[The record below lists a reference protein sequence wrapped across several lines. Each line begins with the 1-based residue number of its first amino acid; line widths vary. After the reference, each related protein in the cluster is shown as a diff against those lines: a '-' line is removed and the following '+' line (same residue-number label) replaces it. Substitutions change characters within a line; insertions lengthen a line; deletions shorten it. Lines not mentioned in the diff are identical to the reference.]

1 MGLFEKIF
9 GKKEPNR
16 GTEYKALTAYVP
28 TFTDFD
34 GQLYEMEMVR
44 AAIHAKA
51 NVASKLKVEF
61 RGHGAQ
67 YLSKRLSRPNELQT
81 WPQFLYRLKTIYEVD
96 NSAFIVPVFDEYG
109 RVTEI
114 YPILPGRC
122 RPVQVGGNPWLA
134 FEFREGSMAQLPI
147 WQVGVMTKHQYKN
160 DFFGESNDAL
170 APTMDLIS
178 IEDQGI
184 KEGVKN
190 SATFRFMARYNNI
203 AFEEDL
209 QKEQD
214 RFNTLAGKKG
224 GMTLL
229 FPKTYED
236 LKQIDSKPFVADS
249 ETMKTIRDRV
259 NSYFGTND
267 DILMNKAYGD
277 TWTAFYEGD
286 TEPWAVQL
294 SEVMLKLFQNL
305 GELSGTDAAVVI
317 NANRMV
323 YMATKERLNI
333 SAELIDRGVLNRD
346 EVREIWN
353 LPPIPDGNGKE
364 YVIRG
369 EYMSAD
375 EKVSSD
381 GKKKPDKKDDKD
393 EGDEDD
399 TDGKD

>member
-9 GKKEPNR
+9 GKKDQGR
-16 GTEYKALTAYVP
+16 GTEYKALTAYNP
-28 TFTDFD
+28 LFTDFD

-51 NVASKLKVEF
+51 NVASKLKIEF
-61 RGHGAQ
+61 KGHGAQ
-67 YLSKRLSRPNELQT
+67 YLSKRLEQPNELQT

-109 RVTEI
+109 RVTELF
-114 YPILPGRC
+114 PILPGRC

-134 FEFREGSMAQLPI
+134 FEFREGNAVQLPI

-160 DFFGESNDAL
+160 DFFGESNESL
-170 APTMDLIS
+170 NPTMDLIS
-178 IEDQGI
+178 IQEQGI

-190 SATFRFMARYNNI
+190 AATFRFMARYNNL

-214 RFNTLAGKKG
+214 RFNKLAGKKG
-224 GMTLL
+224 GMALL

-236 LKQIDSKPFVADS
+236 LKQIDSKPFVADN

-267 DILMNKAYGD
+267 EILMNKAYGD
-277 TWTAFYEGD
+277 AWTAFYEGD
-286 TEPWAVQL
+286 TEPWAIQL
-294 SEVMLKLFQNL
+294 SDVMLRLLKNL
-305 GELSGTDAAVVI
+305 GELSGPDAKVI
-317 NANRMV
+317 VNANRMV
-323 YMATKERLNI
+323 YMATKERRNI
-333 SAELIDRGVLNRD
+333 STELADRGILNRD

-353 LPPIPDGNGKE
+353 LPPLPNGEGQE
-364 YVIRG
+364 YIIRG
-369 EYMSAD
+369 EYMNAN
-375 EKVSSD
+375 EKIKEGS
-381 GKKKPDKKDDKD
+381 KKNNDDD
-393 EGDEDD
+393 DEDEEE
-399 TDGKD
+399 

>member
-9 GKKEPNR
+9 GKKDQGR
-16 GTEYKALTAYVP
+16 GTEYKALTAYNP
-28 TFTDFD
+28 LFTDFD

-51 NVASKLKVEF
+51 NVASKLKIEF
-61 RGHGAQ
+61 KGHGAQ
-67 YLSKRLSRPNELQT
+67 YLSKRLEQPNELQT

-109 RVTEI
+109 RVTELF
-114 YPILPGRC
+114 PILPGRC

-134 FEFREGSMAQLPI
+134 FEFREGNAVQLPI

-160 DFFGESNDAL
+160 DFFGESNESL
-170 APTMDLIS
+170 NPTMDLIS
-178 IEDQGI
+178 IQEQGI

-190 SATFRFMARYNNI
+190 AATFRFMARYNNL

-214 RFNTLAGKKG
+214 RFNKLAGKKG
-224 GMTLL
+224 GMALL

-236 LKQIDSKPFVADS
+236 LKQIDSKPFVADN

-267 DILMNKAYGD
+267 EILMNKAYGD
-277 TWTAFYEGD
+277 AWTAFYEGD
-286 TEPWAVQL
+286 TEPWAIQL
-294 SEVMLKLFQNL
+294 SDVMLRLLKNL
-305 GELSGTDAAVVI
+305 GELSGPDAAVTV

-323 YMATKERLNI
+323 YMSSKERRNI
-333 SAELIDRGVLNRD
+333 STELLDRGILNRD

-353 LPPIPDGNGKE
+353 LPPLPNGEGQE

-369 EYMSAD
+369 EYMNASEKIKEGSKKNNDDDD
-375 EKVSSD
+375 E
-381 GKKKPDKKDDKD
+381 
-393 EGDEDD
+393 EEEE
-399 TDGKD
+399 

>member
-9 GKKEPNR
+9 GKKDQGR
-16 GTEYKALTAYVP
+16 GTEYKALTAYNP
-28 TFTDFD
+28 LFTDFD

-51 NVASKLKVEF
+51 NVASKLKIEF
-61 RGHGAQ
+61 KGHGAQ
-67 YLSKRLSRPNELQT
+67 YLSKRLEQPNELQT

-109 RVTEI
+109 RVTELF
-114 YPILPGRC
+114 PILPGRC

-134 FEFREGSMAQLPI
+134 FEFREGNAVQLPI

-160 DFFGESNDAL
+160 DFFGESNESL
-170 APTMDLIS
+170 NPTMDLIS
-178 IEDQGI
+178 IQEQGI

-190 SATFRFMARYNNI
+190 AATFRFMARYNNL

-214 RFNTLAGKKG
+214 RFNKLAGKKG

-236 LKQIDSKPFVADS
+236 LKQIDSKPFVADN

-267 DILMNKAYGD
+267 EILMNKAYGD
-277 TWTAFYEGD
+277 AWTAFYEGD
-286 TEPWAVQL
+286 TEPWAIQL
-294 SEVMLKLFQNL
+294 SDVMLRLLKNL
-305 GELSGTDAAVVI
+305 GELSGPDAKVI
-317 NANRMV
+317 VNANRMV
-323 YMATKERLNI
+323 YMATKERRNI
-333 SAELIDRGVLNRD
+333 STELADRGILNRD

-353 LPPIPDGNGKE
+353 LPPLPNGEGQE
-364 YVIRG
+364 YIIRG
-369 EYMSAD
+369 EYMNAN
-375 EKVSSD
+375 EKIKEGS
-381 GKKKPDKKDDKD
+381 KKNNDDD
-393 EGDEDD
+393 DEDEEE
-399 TDGKD
+399 

>member
-9 GKKEPNR
+9 GKKDQGR
-16 GTEYKALTAYVP
+16 STEYKALTAYNP
-28 TFTDFD
+28 LFTDFD

-51 NVASKLKVEF
+51 NVASKLKIEF
-61 RGHGAQ
+61 KGHGAQ
-67 YLSKRLSRPNELQT
+67 YLSKRLEQPNELQT

-109 RVTEI
+109 RVTELF
-114 YPILPGRC
+114 PILPGRC

-134 FEFREGSMAQLPI
+134 FEFREGNAVQLPI

-160 DFFGESNDAL
+160 DFFGESNESL
-170 APTMDLIS
+170 NPTMDLIS
-178 IEDQGI
+178 IQEQGI

-190 SATFRFMARYNNI
+190 AATFRFMARYNNL
-203 AFEEDL
+203 AFDEDL

-214 RFNTLAGKKG
+214 RFNKLAGKKG
-224 GMTLL
+224 GMALL

-236 LKQIDSKPFVADS
+236 LKQIDSKPFVADN

-267 DILMNKAYGD
+267 EILMNKAYGD
-277 TWTAFYEGD
+277 AWTAFYEGD
-286 TEPWAVQL
+286 TEPWAIQL
-294 SEVMLKLFQNL
+294 SDVMLRLLKNL
-305 GELSGTDAAVVI
+305 GELSGPDAAVTV

-323 YMATKERLNI
+323 YMSSKERRNI
-333 SAELIDRGVLNRD
+333 STELLDRGILNRD

-353 LPPIPDGNGKE
+353 LPPLPNGEGQE

-369 EYMSAD
+369 EYMNASEKIKEGSKKNNDDDD
-375 EKVSSD
+375 E
-381 GKKKPDKKDDKD
+381 
-393 EGDEDD
+393 EEEE
-399 TDGKD
+399 